1 MLKEKLKPSIESKI
15 AVIGLG
21 YVGFPLAIEFAKNRP
36 VIGFDTKESRINEI
50 NELVDKNNQVS
61 SEEIKLA
68 EHLVCTSSIE
78 KLVEAKIFIITVPT
92 PLLDKNKPDLSHLIS
107 ATKTVG
113 KLLKKG
119 DVVIYESTVYPG
131 VTSNICTP
139 ILEDVSKLIHNHDFF
154 TGYSPERINP
164 GDTKN
169 TITQVKKV
177 TSGST
182 PETAEFIDS
191 LYQEIISAGT
201 HKAPSIE
208 VAEAAKVIE
217 NTQRDVNIAL
227 MNELSK
233 IFSKMGLDT
242 GDVLQA
248 ANTKWNFLDFKP
260 GLVGGHCIGIDP
272 YYLVHIAEE
281 LDCDSKMIV
290 SGRET
295 NDGMSKY
302 VSDQILTSLKTKDLE
317 IQNSKVLIFGLTF
330 KEDIPDI
337 RNTKVLDIFKRLSK
351 AGCLVDIYD
360 NNADPEEVE
369 ELLEIKLVKK
379 IEKNTYDVIV
389 LAVPHQEII
398 GKGLSYI
405 KSFGKDEHLFFD
417 LKMVFNKEDSD
428 FRL

>member
-50 NELVDKNNQVS
+50 NELVDKNNQIS

>member
-1 MLKEKLKPSIESKI
+1 MLKEKFKSLVDSKI
-15 AVIGLG
+15 AIIGLG
-21 YVGFPLAIEFAKNRP
+21 YVGFPLAIEFAKNRS

-50 NELVDKNNQVS
+50 NELVDKNNQIS

-78 KLVEAKIFIITVPT
+78 KLAEAKIFIVTVPT
-92 PLLDKNKPDLSHLIS
+92 PLLEKNKPDLSYLIS
-107 ATKTVG
+107 ATKSIG
-113 KLLKKG
+113 RLLKKG
-119 DVVIYESTVYPG
+119 DIVIYESTVYPG
-131 VTSNICTP
+131 VTSDICTP
-139 ILEDVSKLIHNHDFF
+139 VLEKESELVHNKDFF

-164 GDTKN
+164 GDKSN
-169 TITQVKKV
+169 TITHIKKV

-182 PETAEFIDS
+182 PEAAEFIDT

-233 IFSKMGLDT
+233 IFNKMGLDT

-248 ANTKWNFLDFKP
+248 ANTKWNFLDFTP

-272 YYLVHIAEE
+272 YYLVHKAEE
-281 LDCDSKMIV
+281 LNCDSKMII
-290 SGRET
+290 SGRQT
-295 NDGMSKY
+295 NDGMSEY
-302 VSDQILTSLKTKDLE
+302 VSDQILTSMKNKGLK
-317 IQNSKVLIFGLTF
+317 IQNSKVLILGLTF

-337 RNTKVLDIFKRLSK
+337 RNTKVVNIFNRLSK
-351 AGCLVDIYD
+351 EGCLVDVYD
-360 NNADPEEVE
+360 TNAHQEQVKKS
-369 ELLEIKLVKK
+369 LEINLIKE
-379 IEKNTYDVIV
+379 IEKDTYDVIV
-389 LAVPHQEII
+389 LAVPHKKIKDMGLAFLKSL
-398 GKGLSYI
+398 GK
-405 KSFGKDEHLFFD
+405 ENHLFFD